1 MIFFT
6 LLVICFIL
14 STLIPNAFSAF
25 ERMNPPVNVSNFI
38 SYIAICAIVKDER
51 EDDLREWV
59 EYHYKMGIGK
69 FYLHDN
75 GNISVA
81 AMFPDYI
88 EQKIVDVQD
97 RKDLAPQLNVYR
109 KCIRNYRK
117 YHRWIALIDVDE
129 FIVTRNQCSIPS
141 VMKKYEDYGGLV
153 LNWRLFCSSGHRSRP
168 SGGILRNY
176 WSCTDYYH
184 VKSIVNTDYGVSHYG
199 NPHVC
204 LYSHDKYAVDTDYW
218 RVFNAYVVPRP
229 SLFEII
235 YINHYHLKSKE
246 DYDRNSKRGRAS
258 TPGPSPK
265 TEEYFWATDASC
277 QTNCSIL
284 KMPEKPAG
292 DCPLSTFAFIQ
303 PPSFE

>member
-1 MIFFT
+1 
-6 LLVICFIL
+6 
-14 STLIPNAFSAF
+14 
-25 ERMNPPVNVSNFI
+25 MNPPVNVSNFI
-38 SYIAICAIVKDER
+38 SYIAICAIIKDER

-153 LNWRLFCSSGHRSRP
+153 LNWRLF
-168 SGGILRNY
+168 
-176 WSCTDYYH
+176 
-184 VKSIVNTDYGVSHYG
+184 
-199 NPHVC
+199 
-204 LYSHDKYAVDTDYW
+204 
-218 RVFNAYVVPRP
+218 
-229 SLFEII
+229 
-235 YINHYHLKSKE
+235 
-246 DYDRNSKRGRAS
+246 
-258 TPGPSPK
+258 
-265 TEEYFWATDASC
+265 
-277 QTNCSIL
+277 
-284 KMPEKPAG
+284 
-292 DCPLSTFAFIQ
+292 
-303 PPSFE
+303 